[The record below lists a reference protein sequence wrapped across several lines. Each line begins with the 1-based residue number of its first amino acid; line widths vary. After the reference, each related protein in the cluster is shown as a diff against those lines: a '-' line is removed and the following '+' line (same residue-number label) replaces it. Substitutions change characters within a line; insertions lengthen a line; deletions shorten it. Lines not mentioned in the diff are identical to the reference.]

1 MSVCPAHLHSKI
13 HPVFLSSFNNWVISV
28 RTGSCLYIDECR
40 FVRSPKND
48 PQQWKNLCIE
58 EPFDYTNTA
67 RSVYD
72 VEVFQKI
79 KYVFVQSYQNLE
91 QSLDLKSI
99 LNEKFISFPVHQYG
113 YGPTAGHVQAQAH
126 QQPNHRDNAALDDN
140 SFVTAG
146 SSP

>member
-1 MSVCPAHLHSKI
+1 MANDHYLPPL
-13 HPVFLSSFNNWVISV
+13 PSSYNNLAISV
-28 RTGSCLYIDECR
+28 RTGSCLYIEECR
-40 FVRSPKND
+40 YVRSPKND
-48 PQQWKNLCIE
+48 QQQWKNLCIE

-79 KYVFVQSYQNLE
+79 KYVFVQSYQQL
-91 QSLDLKSI
+91 QQTLDLKSV

-113 YGPTAGHVQAQAH
+113 YVQGQYH
-126 QQPNHRDNAALDDN
+126 QHNHHQHSRDYNDN
-140 SFVTAG
+140 SCATAV